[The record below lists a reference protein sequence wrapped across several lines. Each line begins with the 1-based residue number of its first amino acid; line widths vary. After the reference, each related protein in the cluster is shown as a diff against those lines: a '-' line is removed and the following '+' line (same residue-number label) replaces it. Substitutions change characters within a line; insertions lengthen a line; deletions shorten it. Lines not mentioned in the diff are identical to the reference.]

1 MSNTPEIRKFI
12 REHRNLFWYTPEEK
26 KEEISEEFLLET
38 ILNYGNQEA
47 VKRLFELIG
56 IEKAAEIF
64 NSQISNDRNNY
75 FAPVKNFF
83 KLYFKRHAQRDFK
96 QQAN

>member
-1 MSNTPEIRKFI
+1 MNSPEIKKFI
-12 REHRNLFWYTPEEK
+12 REYSSLFWYTPEEK
-26 KEEISEEFLLET
+26 KEEISVEFLLET
-38 ILNYGNQEA
+38 ILNYGNQDA

-56 IEKAAEIF
+56 IKRAEEIF
-64 NSQISNDRNNY
+64 NSQTSNNRNNY

-96 QQAN
+96 QQAS